1 MSIVDWD
8 PLSPVE
14 QLPVHDVLGSGALPP
29 AVSTNKSARPTPPV
43 SKAQTVA
50 DDVDP
55 ELDDSPL
62 PPLPK
67 RPLHRLAEVREQQ
80 GVTLRNVA
88 RRLNKDIKTVRAEE
102 NCMADVTLTV
112 LYDWQRVL
120 DVPIAD
126 LLQDDNDPLSAAV
139 KQRAQLVRLMKTAM
153 AMQEQAGNGQMKRMV
168 QNLIEQLLDIM
179 PELKEV
185 GAWHTVGQRRSTNDI
200 GRCAEQTVPDDFH
213 RRAMN

>member
-14 QLPVHDVLGSGALPP
+14 QHPLHDVLGSGSLPP
-29 AVSTNKSARPTPPV
+29 SGSPAKTAPPTVPV
-43 SKAQTVA
+43 PAA
-50 DDVDP
+50 DIEVDP

-102 NCMADVTLTV
+102 NCMTDIPLTV

-120 DVPIAD
+120 DVPIA
-126 LLQDDNDPLSAAV
+126 LLLEDDNDPLSAAV
-139 KQRAQLVRLMKTAM
+139 KQRAQLVRLMKTVM
-153 AMQEQAGNGQMKRMV
+153 AMQEQAGNSQMKRMV
-168 QNLIEQLLDIM
+168 QNMVEQLLEIM

-185 GAWHTVGQRRSTNDI
+185 GAWHTVGQRRSTNDV

>member
-14 QLPVHDVLGSGALPP
+14 QLPLDNVLGTSSLSAAVPP
-29 AVSTNKSARPTPPV
+29 TKAARPAAPV
-43 SKAQTVA
+43 ETTTA
-50 DDVDP
+50 DNDVES

-102 NCMADVTLTV
+102 NCMTDISLTV

-120 DVPIAD
+120 DVPIA
-126 LLQDDNDPLSAAV
+126 LLLEDDNDPLSAAV
-139 KQRAQLVRLMKTAM
+139 KQRAQLVRLMKTVM
-153 AMQEQAGNGQMKRMV
+153 AMQEQAGNSQMKRMV
-168 QNLIEQLLDIM
+168 QNMVDQLLEIM

-185 GAWHTVGQRRSTNDI
+185 GAWHTVGQRRSTNDV